1 MNDNS
6 VRLTHEEWGFFALRW
21 ILLILVSLVFYAL
34 TDHTGVNDI
43 TGPIIVAFFVGGVLN
58 AAFFLLAHYPA
69 FNAAVPLTVLLG
81 DWLLVGVYVS
91 MGFNSAALL
100 LCLGMGLMLTGAL
113 VLNYWTSLIYVVG
126 VIGIMMGVV
135 AASQGVDLSALA
147 STWVVLGGFGLM
159 AVGLSYVQGRE
170 KAAQQLV
177 VERMTRRS
185 NAMLETMRERNRVVA
200 DLAVTLS
207 ANMNPDRVLEVAL
220 DAGAF
225 GVPANKRDALV
236 SAAMLFRADGA
247 LHVANSRGFIRSD
260 LTSVLP
266 GKSGIVGRALK
277 RCEPVFGKD
286 VKRDPELQF
295 FASFQQARSLMCIP
309 LHANYD
315 NFGVLLY
322 GSKDVDAFNRD
333 DTDLLMAIGTQT
345 TIALHNAVLYRNLLE
360 EKQRIVE
367 VEEDARKK
375 LARDLHDGPTQ
386 NVSAIAMRMSYIY
399 RLLERR
405 PADVPPELKKV
416 EELAR
421 KTTREI
427 RDMLFTLRPLVLES
441 QGLEAALAQLCQKT
455 IETHGQQVVS
465 RVGEGVEAV
474 LDGHQQGVI
483 FYIVEEAVGNARK
496 SAEAELIS
504 VEIYRKG
511 DVVVVEIADNGVG
524 FDADAVNAN
533 YDQRGSLGMV
543 NMRERTALLDGTLR
557 IDSAEGKGTTV
568 TVVVPIKKDGDLLSS
583 ANGNGQSPARRRM
596 LRRPATLDTTH

>member
-1 MNDNS
+1 MNDDS
-6 VRLTHEEWGFFALRW
+6 VGLTHDEWGFFALRW
-21 ILLILVSLVFYAL
+21 ILLVLVCLVFYSL
-34 TDHTGVNDI
+34 TEHTGTNDI
-43 TGPIIVAFFVGGVLN
+43 TGSIIVTFFVGAVIN
-58 AAFFLLAHYPA
+58 ITFFLLAYYPA
-69 FNAAVPLTVLLG
+69 FKVALPITILLG
-81 DWLLVGVYVS
+81 DWLVVGVAVAL
-91 MGFNSAALL
+91 GFNSAALL
-100 LCLGMGLMLTGAL
+100 LGLGMGLMLTSAL
-113 VLNYWTSLIYVVG
+113 LLNYWTSLIDVVG
-126 VIGIMMGVV
+126 IIGIMMGVV
-135 AASQGVDLSALA
+135 AASQGLELSEQA
-147 STWVVLGGFGLM
+147 STWVLLGGFGLM
-159 AVGLSYVQGRE
+159 GVSLSYLNSRAKVEQ
-170 KAAQQLV
+170 KAMM
-177 VERMTRRS
+177 ERMTRRA
-185 NAMLETMRERNRVVA
+185 NGMLETMRERNRVVA

-225 GVPANKRDALV
+225 GVPSHKRDALV
-236 SAAMLFRADGA
+236 SAAMLFRSDGA
-247 LHVANSRGFIRSD
+247 LHIATSRGFIRSD
-260 LTSVLP
+260 LTSALP
-266 GKSGIVGRALK
+266 GESGIIGRALK

-286 VKRDPELQF
+286 VKNDAELQF
-295 FASFQQARSLMCIP
+295 IASFQQARSIMCIP

-322 GSKDVDAFNRD
+322 ASKDVDAFNRD

-441 QGLEAALAQLCQKT
+441 QGLEAALDQLCQKT

-474 LDGHQQGVI
+474 LNGHQQGVI

-504 VEIYRKG
+504 VNISRQS

-568 TVVVPIKKDGDLLSS
+568 TVVVPIKKDNDPTLGS
-583 ANGNGQSPARRRM
+583 NGNGKLPARRM